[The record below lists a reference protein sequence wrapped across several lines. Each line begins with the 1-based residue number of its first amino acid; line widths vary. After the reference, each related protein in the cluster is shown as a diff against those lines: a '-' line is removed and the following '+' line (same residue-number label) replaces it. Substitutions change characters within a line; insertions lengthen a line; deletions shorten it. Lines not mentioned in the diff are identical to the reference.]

1 MELTME
7 VAQLRKK
14 YSPGEAIKTL
24 DSSDVSFGPASFEA
38 LDLFLVDLDRRGIT
52 LKGLHLLI
60 HLRNGGDDLKRL
72 SVLASAI
79 GLTCAG
85 LTGVADQLEDKG
97 LAVRVIQRHDRR
109 SIYLAL
115 TPKGSQFVNWIAA
128 SLGGTLGAPAS

>member
-1 MELTME
+1 MK

-14 YSPGEAIKTL
+14 YSPGEAIKML

-60 HLRNGGDDLKRL
+60 HLRNAGSDLKRL

-79 GLTCAG
+79 GITGAG

-109 SIYLAL
+109 AIYLTL
-115 TPKGSQFVNWIAA
+115 TPKGAQFVNWVAA
-128 SLGGTLGAPAS
+128 SLGGTLGAPAP